1 MAQTDMFEML
11 GLLPEKKKEEKKSS
25 STNKANGNKIKSSGG
40 SMTKDNFTLSEEGLT
55 VVTGYYPET
64 TIELSAFEDKEAG
77 DTVSASEVFKVA
89 IANGLESFVEGKTK
103 FAELKNGKVLMVSDG
118 IAMTEPKKKFQGEYR
133 ILLGGYET
141 TYDAEEFGMDEVKKT
156 WFTAYPEHEGLVDFQ
171 YDTERKIIVPV
182 YKQKVPKESKEG
194 VLAIWGQE
202 PKQFKDKKVTDA
214 VKELYGD
221 LEGNY
226 HLVITEDT
234 YYVVPY
240 IKSGVATAKEVMY
253 PTSGVTLSLV
263 FSRIPLNPEMFGG
276 KEKVT
281 EKELLKVITDDYPE
295 YGDGRATVNYLKK
308 EKLIVVSIKSAK
320 KGAGLCHA
328 RFNADK
334 DNFCEVKKKAI
345 NFVAE
350 NTDEH
355 VLCYIDLEQ
364 DKFLRVE
371 KNAIGIF
378 SGGVKDHSEFI
389 RHIPKIPRAIMEE
402 IYVFFL
408 AVKNFMPRS
417 NEAAAQIFWNKKSKK
432 FFVYY
437 PYQVVSTVSVAFDR
451 NTKLEISNVLVMD
464 VHSHGSIRP
473 IFSSIDD
480 RDEKGT
486 RLFCVMG
493 EMEDTTRYHFSLRAG
508 TAGNFI
514 PVKDED
520 IFEDFFDGMFTN
532 EAVLNLSEDIDTR
545 RLVFNKVTFDI

>member
-1 MAQTDMFEML
+1 
-11 GLLPEKKKEEKKSS
+11 
-25 STNKANGNKIKSSGG
+25 
-40 SMTKDNFTLSEEGLT
+40 
-55 VVTGYYPET
+55 
-64 TIELSAFEDKEAG
+64 
-77 DTVSASEVFKVA
+77 
-89 IANGLESFVEGKTK
+89 
-103 FAELKNGKVLMVSDG
+103 
-118 IAMTEPKKKFQGEYR
+118 
-133 ILLGGYET
+133 
-141 TYDAEEFGMDEVKKT
+141 MDEVKKA
-156 WFTAYPEHEGLVDFQ
+156 WFNSYPEQEGLVDFQ

-182 YKQKVPKESKEG
+182 FKQKAAKESKEG

-202 PKQFKDKKVTDA
+202 PKQFKDKKVSDA
-214 VKELYGD
+214 AKELYGD

-226 HLVITEDT
+226 HLVSTEET

-253 PTSGVTLSLV
+253 PTSDVTLSLV
-263 FSRIPLNPEMFGG
+263 FTRISLTPEMFGG

-334 DNFCEVKKKAI
+334 DNFVEVKKKAI
-345 NFVAE
+345 SFVAE
-350 NTDEH
+350 NEDEH

-364 DKFLRVE
+364 DDKPHRIE

-378 SGGVKDHSEFI
+378 SGGVKGHSEFI

-402 IYVFFL
+402 IYTFFL

-417 NEAAAQIFWNKKSKK
+417 NEAAAQIFWNKKQKE

-437 PYQVVSTVSVAFDR
+437 PYQVVSTISVDFDR
-451 NTKLEISNVLVMD
+451 NTELEISKDNVLVMD

-473 IFSSIDD
+473 VFSSVDN

-493 EMEDTTRYHFSLRAG
+493 SMEDTTSYHFSLRAG
-508 TAGNFI
+508 IAGNFI

-532 EAVLNLSEDIDTR
+532 ESVLNISEDTM
-545 RLVFNKVTFDI
+545 RLVFNKVTFV